1 MFAIAAQTAH
11 IGGRTTRMSLPQE
24 SPKVW
29 DNSVLTSL
37 AVEAV
42 WANLASDLDEA
53 LMLVIPA
60 FAHFNLLPTEESEK
74 GLG

>member
-1 MFAIAAQTAH
+1 
-11 IGGRTTRMSLPQE
+11 MSLPQE

>member
-1 MFAIAAQTAH
+1 
-11 IGGRTTRMSLPQE
+11 
-24 SPKVW
+24 
-29 DNSVLTSL
+29 
-37 AVEAV
+37 VEAV

-74 GLG
+74 SLG